1 MSKELVFQ
9 FSAAI
14 TQNTTIVNLINQIV
28 KLLGGSGVYIEDGTK
43 LVVRF

>member
-1 MSKELVFQ
+1 MKELVFQ

-14 TQNTTIVNLINQIV
+14 TQNSTIVSLINQIV
-28 KLLGGSGVYIEDGTK
+28 KLLGGSGVYIEDQTK

>member
-28 KLLGGSGVYIEDGTK
+28 KLLGGRGVYIEDGTK